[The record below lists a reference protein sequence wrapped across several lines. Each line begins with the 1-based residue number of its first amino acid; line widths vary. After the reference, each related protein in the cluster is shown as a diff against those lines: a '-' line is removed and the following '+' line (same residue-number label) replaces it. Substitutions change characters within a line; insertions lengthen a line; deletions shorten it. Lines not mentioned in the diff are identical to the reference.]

1 MTPPRT
7 PPVGVNEDLR
17 PPHPITPPQRILI
30 VDDDLFSRHLNAE
43 ALIQKGYAV
52 NGVTDGAAGWE
63 ALNAHPYDLVIT
75 DNRMPKMSG
84 MELIQRVRGT
94 RMTLRVIMA
103 TGAVPQREFGRDPA
117 LEPDATLVKPYTVE
131 MLVRTVQ
138 AVLPSPPDARQ
149 QLAERASTL
158 TLVLQGILQRPGT
171 DARSGLRRVS
181 GDSQR

>member
-17 PPHPITPPQRILI
+17 PPHPITTPQRILI

-52 NGVTDGAAGWE
+52 NGVSDGAAGWE

-84 MELIQRVRGT
+84 IELLQRVRGT

-103 TGAVPQREFGRDPA
+103 TGAVPRQEFARDPA
-117 LEPDATLVKPYTVE
+117 LEPDATLVKPYTVAV
-131 MLVRTVQ
+131 LVRTVQ
-138 AVLPSPPDARQ
+138 AVLPTPPDARQ

-158 TLVLQGILQRPGT
+158 TPVLQDILQRHETYP
-171 DARSGLRRVS
+171 
-181 GDSQR
+181 